1 MEAKVNKKT
10 YILLAV
16 FLGMFGAHEFYAKRV
31 KSGLLYLIFCWTAV
45 PFLLGLY
52 DAIKASTIAKDENGK
67 ISISDKQNKLIP
79 IAIATALVVSSVF
92 FAPKSKPE
100 TTKKE
105 PVKTVQKTKKAP
117 ELKKASDE
125 KKYDKKANEQFAN
138 YLMTEFNN
146 KLAET
151 GTDETVNV
159 EYYDANLIYIY
170 VNQDYKYL
178 PNVEIQKIVDT
189 LYQAKNDTFAKWAI
203 ENGYDATEDVPHLYV
218 FSQDKTELAKEK
230 FLDKGMKLSID
241 NN

>member
-16 FLGMFGAHEFYAKRV
+16 FLGMFGAHEFYAKKV

-125 KKYDKKANEQFAN
+125 KKYDKKANEQFA
-138 YLMTEFNN
+138 
-146 KLAET
+146 
-151 GTDETVNV
+151 
-159 EYYDANLIYIY
+159 
-170 VNQDYKYL
+170 
-178 PNVEIQKIVDT
+178 
-189 LYQAKNDTFAKWAI
+189 
-203 ENGYDATEDVPHLYV
+203 
-218 FSQDKTELAKEK
+218 
-230 FLDKGMKLSID
+230 
-241 NN
+241 